1 MTGLRHTIYADFDKL
16 FSFQLQP
23 EGQKQ
28 LAQITEQIYAANVG
42 AAIYD
47 FGLYHQVADMK

>member
-28 LAQITEQIYAANVG
+28 LAQITEQYMLQTLERRFMTL
-42 AAIYD
+42 D
-47 FGLYHQVADMK
+47 FYHQVADMK

>member
-28 LAQITEQIYAANVG
+28 LAQITEQYTANVG

-47 FGLYHQVADMK
+47 FGLLPPGS